1 MVLCGG
7 TTCTATVSRLAVTAA
22 GRIRLDAAPGDN
34 AVKGVVDLRKLI
46 ICLATHRVN
55 NRLSAKSLNLI
66 RLIGDLLLINRSE
79 SFADELSIRVS
90 LLSDEIDT
98 STIFTSVFPLLETGL
113 TAAALQRI
121 ATGHTTPI
129 AAKSIVFAD
138 KITADTTNDRAPQ
151 GAPTIRRMAC
161 AISSLT

>member
-7 TTCTATVSRLAVTAA
+7 TNCTATVSRLAVTAA
-22 GRIRLDAAPGDN
+22 GRIRFDAASGNN
-34 AVKGVVDLRKLI
+34 AVEGVVDLRKLAV
-46 ICLATHRVN
+46 CLATHRIN

-79 SFADELSIRVS
+79 PFADELSIRVS

-113 TAAALQRI
+113 TAALQRI
-121 ATGHTTPI
+121 ATGLGKYLLHPPRQRMP
-129 AAKSIVFAD
+129 FAYSSF
-138 KITADTTNDRAPQ
+138 RL
-151 GAPTIRRMAC
+151 AC
-161 AISSLT
+161 